1 VSRDSAVL
9 DFGCGWGRMARF
21 FLKDVRSPNLHGM
34 DVDPEVIGLCRRLFA
49 YGRFET
55 CNPHPPAP
63 AGDATYDIVYAYSV
77 FSHLNEQISSEWVHE
92 FSRILGPGGLLIAT
106 TQPRRFIDFC
116 ASLRQTPSHESV
128 WHQYLARSFLDR
140 DQALRDYDAGKFLHS
155 ATGGGE
161 HRPSSFYGESIIP
174 RAYVE
179 QHWTRDLEL
188 VDFVDEPTR
197 LPQALIVLKH
207 R

>member
-1 VSRDSAVL
+1 MRGSRGCTASART
-9 DFGCGWGRMARF
+9 WHSTNMPSAART
-21 FLKDVRSPNLHGM
+21 K
-34 DVDPEVIGLCRRLFA
+34 
-49 YGRFET
+49 
-55 CNPHPPAP
+55 
-63 AGDATYDIVYAYSV
+63 
-77 FSHLNEQISSEWVHE
+77 
-92 FSRILGPGGLLIAT
+92 LLPLST
-106 TQPRRFIDFC
+106 
-116 ASLRQTPSHESV
+116 LRQTPSHESV